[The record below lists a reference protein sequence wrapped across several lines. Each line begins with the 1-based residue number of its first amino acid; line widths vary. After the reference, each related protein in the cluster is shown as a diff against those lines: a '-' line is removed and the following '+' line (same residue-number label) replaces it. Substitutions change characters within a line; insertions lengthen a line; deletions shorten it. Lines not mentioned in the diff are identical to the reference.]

1 MTNTLKTLFLL
12 SLLASVLVGIGWAL
26 GGVWPWILGGLAL
39 AMNIGAYFWSDRI
52 VLRMHGAQELTAA
65 EAPRLHAML
74 EELSRKAEIPTPK
87 LYRIA
92 DSTPNAFAT
101 GRDPA
106 HGVVAVTD
114 GIVQLL
120 TERELRGV
128 IAHELAHIKNRDILI
143 ATVGAVLAGAIS
155 HIASMAQWS
164 AILGGASGD
173 DEDEGGGVGALVL
186 AFVAPFAAMLLQFAV
201 SRAREFGADATG
213 ARIADDP
220 EALASALLKL
230 ERGAA
235 LMPPA
240 NATPAT
246 ASLFIVNPLTAG
258 ERVARWFS
266 THPATADRVA
276 RLRALDRGG
285 RGTGAA

>member
-173 DEDEGGGVGALVL
+173 DEDEGGGAGALVL
-186 AFVAPFAAMLLQFAV
+186 AFVAPFAAMLHQFAV

-240 NATPAT
+240 HATPAT